1 MKNIP
6 LRISCAFFLPLL
18 ALITLNACKD
28 NTEVE
33 RVEPNTWQTSVMTVR
48 EEELAEEYTVI
59 GSVVADT
66 RIDISSRISS
76 YIRKLTVQEGESI
89 DEGQLL
95 IVLDDEE
102 LEHSINQTRAAVE
115 TAQVVLAD
123 VEADLSRFDS
133 LLQQGSISEVKVRK
147 TQLQKSTAIENLNHA
162 KAALSAANSQRQ
174 YIQIRSPAAGIVTK
188 RHLQAGGLA
197 TPGLPLL
204 TIESRDNL
212 KFETFIAESQLANV
226 RLEDTVRLHIEH
238 LSSSSELTNGNS
250 IEPLVGK
257 VTQIVYSGDPVA
269 RSYKVS
275 IALPQRPDIYTGM
288 FGRATFVVGKRNN
301 ITIPDSAMVKKGGLD
316 GVYLVDEENKV
327 WFRWLRI
334 RRHWPGKA
342 EIAAGLSSGE
352 RILGVIPVDIREGDL
367 IQASGSAGNAGSS
380 AR

>member
-1 MKNIP
+1 MKNIS
-6 LRISCAFFLPLL
+6 LRTCYVLFLSLL
-18 ALITLNACKD
+18 ALTTLSACKD
-28 NTEVE
+28 DARIESI
-33 RVEPNTWQTSVMTVR
+33 EPNTWQTTVITVR

-76 YIRKLTVQEGESI
+76 YIHKLTVQEGDAI

-102 LEHSINQTRAAVE
+102 LEHSINQTRAAVQ
-115 TAQVVLAD
+115 TAQAVLTD
-123 VEADLSRFDS
+123 VETDLKRFDN
-133 LLQQGSISEVKVRK
+133 LLRQGSISEIKVRK
-147 TQLQKSTAIENLNHA
+147 TQLQKSTAIENLNRA
-162 KAALSAANSQRQ
+162 RAALSAANSQRQ

-212 KFETFIAESQLANV
+212 KFETFIAESQLANIK
-226 RLEDTVRLHIEH
+226 LDDTVILNIEN
-238 LSSSSELTNGNS
+238 LGNSSSLTNNDFVESLIG
-250 IEPLVGK
+250 V

-275 IALPQRPDIYTGM
+275 IALPPRPDIYTGM
-288 FGRATFVVGKRNN
+288 FGRATFVVGKSNN

-327 WFRWLRI
+327 WFRWLRV
-334 RRHWPGKA
+334 RRLWPGKA

-352 RILGVIPVDIREGDL
+352 RILAVIPANIREGDL
-367 IQASGSAGNAGSS
+367 IQAPGSARDTRSS